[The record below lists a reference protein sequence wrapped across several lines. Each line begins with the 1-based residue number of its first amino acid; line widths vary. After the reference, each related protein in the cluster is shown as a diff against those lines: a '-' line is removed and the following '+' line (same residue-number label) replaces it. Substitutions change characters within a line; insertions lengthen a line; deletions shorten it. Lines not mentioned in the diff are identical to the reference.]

1 MSAGSPHPDTR
12 PAGRGR
18 IACRAGGRG
27 GVGGRPGPAPAR
39 PGGGGAGGGGGGAG
53 GPAAPGPRPPAPAPA
68 GGGGGAAPPSPRH
81 YDCDLAQR
89 VRGRPRSQLGEGAAP
104 DLLVRL
110 GQLAA
115 HDGGPPAA
123 ESLREPG
130 QGLGEPAPRL
140 EEDQRPRLAGQ
151 LREPAAPPPPPP
163 PPGTPPP
170 PPAP

>member
-1 MSAGSPHPDTR
+1 MPQPLRARRDAPPPLRAHPRAPPAARAAG
-12 PAGRGR
+12 AGAPGR
-18 IACRAGGRG
+18 
-27 GVGGRPGPAPAR
+27 GPAP
-39 PGGGGAGGGGGGAG
+39 P
-53 GPAAPGPRPPAPAPA
+53 PPPPPPRPPPPPAA
-68 GGGGGAAPPSPRH
+68 GAAGAAPPRPRH

-151 LREPAAPPPPPP
+151 LREPA
-163 PPGTPPP
+163 GPPP
-170 PPAP
+170 PPAPRGTPPAATPRTQPPDRA